1 MSSILILQAHPN
13 PTSFVAALAQH
24 YQQGAQSAGA
34 TVTCI
39 DVSTLQF
46 DLVLRGGFTSPMPDE
61 PDLARVRKAI
71 ADAEHVVWMFPTW
84 WVGLPAALKG
94 LIDRLFLPGQAFVY
108 EGGPLPRGLM
118 AGRSARYITTMDS
131 PRLWYWLAHRRAIA
145 ASFGRGTL
153 RFVGFSPVRG
163 TLLFNVRKMTARRR
177 AAWLHKLE
185 QLGQRDAV
193 KLLRPKALR
202 VAAPK
207 PHNAGN
213 VAGNVIRD

>member
-1 MSSILILQAHPN
+1 MSSILILQAHPD

-46 DLVLRGGFTSPMPDE
+46 DLVLRGGFTTPMPDE

-71 ADAEHVVWMFPTW
+71 ADAKHVVWMFPTW

-108 EGGPLPRGLM
+108 EGRPLPRGLM

-131 PRLWYWLAHRRAIA
+131 PRIWYWLAHRRAIA
-145 ASFGRGTL
+145 ASLGRGTL

-163 TLLFNVRKMTARRR
+163 TLLYSVRTMTAKRR
-177 AAWLHKLE
+177 AAWLHKMQ
-185 QLGQRDAV
+185 QLGHRDAV
-193 KLLRPKALR
+193 ALQR
-202 VAAPK
+202 A
-207 PHNAGN
+207 
-213 VAGNVIRD
+213 